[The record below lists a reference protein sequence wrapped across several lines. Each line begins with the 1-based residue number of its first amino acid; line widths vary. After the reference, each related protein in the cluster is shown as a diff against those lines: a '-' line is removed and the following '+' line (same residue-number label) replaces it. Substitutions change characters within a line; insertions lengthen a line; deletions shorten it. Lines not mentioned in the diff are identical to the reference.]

1 MPRKRLIG
9 KVISDKMKKT
19 ITVLVEKWKEHPKY
33 KKRFKVRKKYHA
45 HDEKEEA
52 KVGDIV
58 MIEESRPYSKTKKF
72 KLVKILER
80 AEKE

>member
-9 KVISDKMKKT
+9 KVVSDKMKKT
-19 ITVLVEKWKEHPKY
+19 ITVLVERWKEHPKY

-58 MIEESRPYSKTKKF
+58 MIEESRPYSKTKRF
-72 KLVKILER
+72 KLMKILER